1 MEANEKIFVTKS
13 SLPDFNE
20 YIEEI
25 SSIWENHW
33 LTNNGEKSKK
43 LEQNLLKYMNVSN
56 LSLFTNGHLALE
68 LTIQAMELT
77 GEVITTPYTFASTT
91 HAITRNGLTP
101 VFCDVN
107 KSDFTIDVSK
117 IEDLITDQTSA
128 IIPVHVYG
136 NVCDVEG
143 IQKIADKYDLK
154 VIYDAAHVF
163 GTKFKNIGIG
173 NFGDASMF
181 SFHATK
187 VFNTIE
193 GGCVTYNSDDL
204 GWTLSRLRNFG
215 IKNEIVVDWVGS
227 NAKMNEFQA
236 AMGLCNLRSL
246 EKNIHLRRILTER
259 YFSKLRGVKG
269 IQLNEYNKDVES
281 NYAYFPIIVHEE
293 DFGLNRDE
301 LITKLNNKNIF
312 PRKYFY
318 PLTSEFECYKNK
330 FDSSKTPVALELS
343 KKVMTLPLYSDL
355 SLEIVDTICDII
367 KKSQVSVK

>member
-1 MEANEKIFVTKS
+1 MKENEKIFVTKS
-13 SLPDFNE
+13 SLPDFQE
-20 YIEEI
+20 YVAEI
-25 SSIWENHW
+25 SSIWDNHW
-33 LTNNGEKSKK
+33 LTNNGEKSKR
-43 LEQNLLKYMNVSN
+43 LEAELVDYLKVNKV
-56 LSLFTNGHLALE
+56 SLFTNGHLALE
-68 LTIQAMELT
+68 LTIQALNLT

-101 VFCDVN
+101 VFCDIN
-107 KSDFTIDVSK
+107 KNDFTIDVSK
-117 IEDLITDQTSA
+117 IEELITDKTSA

-143 IQKIADKYDLK
+143 IQKIADKYGLK

-163 GTKFKNIGIG
+163 GAKYKNIGIG

-193 GGCVTYNSDDL
+193 GGCVTYKNDDL

-215 IKNEIVVDWVGS
+215 IKNETVVDWVGS

-236 AMGLCNLRSL
+236 AMGLCNLKYLNR
-246 EKNIHLRRILTER
+246 NIYLRKVLTER
-259 YFSKLRGVKG
+259 YLYNLKEIEGL
-269 IQLNEYNKDVES
+269 QLNDYKSDVES
-281 NYAYFPIIVHEE
+281 NYAYFPIVIHEE
-293 DFGLNRDE
+293 IFGMNRDE
-301 LITKLNNKNIF
+301 LIVRLNDKNIF

-318 PLTSEFECYKNK
+318 PLTSEFECYENQ
-330 FDSSKTPVALELS
+330 FNSSKTPIALSLS

-355 SLEIVDTICDII
+355 TIETVDII
-367 KKSQVSVK
+367 CEIIKESQGNIK